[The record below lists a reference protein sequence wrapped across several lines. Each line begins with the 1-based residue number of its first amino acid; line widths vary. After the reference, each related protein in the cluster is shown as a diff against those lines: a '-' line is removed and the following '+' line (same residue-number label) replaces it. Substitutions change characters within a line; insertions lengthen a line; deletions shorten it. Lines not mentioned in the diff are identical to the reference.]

1 MGFFSKL
8 KRIAEVAVKIF
19 RDEEPDELIRPVQE
33 ETTSTR
39 ISKEQ
44 EDRLERLREQGRD
57 VIREANLRY
66 DELIREDVS
75 SYSPAFLEATEKG
88 GYFDVEDLDSE
99 VDIIREIQ
107 RASSFIQDESSN
119 LDVATYLKRKAMGEE
134 IAEETRA
141 KYDLD
146 IYTTRVHED
155 NAVKS
160 YWEIMDRVRELESIK
175 PRLAGLSYSKDAAY
189 SMAFARWE
197 DVKYLDEDEQI
208 KELEKAMK
216 EFLDNA
222 EKVQSYTLSTPQSGV
237 ASFKREGDSFRRKGD
252 W

>member
-1 MGFFSKL
+1 MGFLSKL
-8 KRIAEVAVKIF
+8 KRVAKAAIEIF
-19 RDEEPDELIRPVQE
+19 KDEEHDELIRPVKQE
-33 ETTSTR
+33 SIEIK

-44 EDRLERLREQGRD
+44 EDRLEKLREQGRGT
-57 VIREANLRY
+57 IREANLRY

-75 SYSPAFLEATEKG
+75 AYSPAFLEATEKG
-88 GYFDVEDLDSE
+88 GYFDIEDLDTE

-119 LDVATYLKRKAMGEE
+119 LDVATYLKRKAMGEK
-134 IAEETRA
+134 ITEETRA

-146 IYTTRVHED
+146 IYTTRMHED

-189 SMAFARWE
+189 SMAFERWE
-197 DVKYLDEDEQI
+197 NVKYLDEDAQI
-208 KELEKAMK
+208 EELEKAMK

>member
-8 KRIAEVAVKIF
+8 KKAAEAVIKIITSEDEPVISEPEDTGVKID
-19 RDEEPDELIRPVQE
+19 REREA
-33 ETTSTR
+33 
-39 ISKEQ
+39 
-44 EDRLERLREQGRD
+44 RLEKLREEGRET
-57 VIREANLRY
+57 IREANLRY

-119 LDVATYLKRKAMGEE
+119 LDVATYLKRKAIGEE

-146 IYTTRVHED
+146 IYTTRIHED
-155 NAVKS
+155 NAIKS
-160 YWEIMDRVRELESIK
+160 YWSIMDRVRELESIK
-175 PRLAGLSYSKDAAY
+175 PRLAGLAYSKDAAY

-197 DVKYLDEDEQI
+197 DVKYLYEDEQI
-208 KELEKAMK
+208 KELDKAMK

-237 ASFKREGDSFRRKGD
+237 AHFERNGDSFTSRRD